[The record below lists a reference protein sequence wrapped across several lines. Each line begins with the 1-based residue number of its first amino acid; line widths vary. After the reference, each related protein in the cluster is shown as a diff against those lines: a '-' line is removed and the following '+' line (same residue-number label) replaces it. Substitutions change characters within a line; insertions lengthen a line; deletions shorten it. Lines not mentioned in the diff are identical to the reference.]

1 MKRGTVILCVLVF
14 FTSLSIA
21 GENPF
26 ARFVGKPYGTY
37 HYAIRDSMRKRYDS
51 NNYPFVMQTVAQLR
65 QLPDVLND
73 GQWQLEADFLEVNYI
88 HDYRGG
94 SNQVFLARLDKMLQT
109 SRKCGNRAF
118 QVRILRRLLDHYI
131 DSDLLETV
139 KQALLL
145 EEALYNISLSE
156 YPDAVDCEYRL
167 AEIYLKHRD
176 YLRVK
181 KLCLKILESP
191 VFQQN
196 QRIFIHARNCLGIVY
211 RDYYRDYD
219 RSDYWYRTIID
230 FDRKYHI
237 KELPEQWK
245 AIVKGELGINEVLR
259 GHYPNARK
267 LMEESIRVMYEAKD
281 YTFCYSQ
288 ACYLADCCC
297 VMNAPA
303 QAARYVAIADSCFRR
318 SPVPVSR
325 QMLFMAKSKLYGKQS
340 RPDLAGRYLDS
351 AFVARDN
358 WDLKYNMKP
367 FLLIEQQLAQVE
379 LQNKAEQSRANYRK
393 YLFILFGSIV
403 LMLALGI
410 YLVLYIQKSRAYRA
424 LVLKN
429 QQWAEAKPVYL
440 EKVDVMAESVGP
452 DEEVIKADDGS
463 PLIMQLQKYL
473 ERTECYCHA
482 DLTLDYLSKKLGVNR
497 SYISSAI
504 NATDSNFNSFINH
517 YRVRMAIRILTDSPE
532 KSVEEIALSVG
543 FANRKSFYNAFR
555 SITGLSPTQFR
566 NNMEPKAVNS

>member
-1 MKRGTVILCVLVF
+1 MKRGTVILSALIF
-14 FTSLSIA
+14 FISLSAA

-26 ARFVGKPYGTY
+26 AHFVGKPYGTY
-37 HYAIRDSMRKRYDS
+37 HYAIRDSMRKRYDG
-51 NNYPFVMQTVAQLR
+51 NNYPFVMRTVAQLR

-73 GQWQLEADFLEVNYI
+73 GQWQLEADFLETNYI
-88 HDYRGG
+88 HDYCGG

-109 SRKCGNRAF
+109 SRKYDNRVF

-145 EEALYNISLSE
+145 EETLYRISLSE

-167 AEIYLKHRD
+167 AEIYLKHKD

-196 QRIFIHARNCLGIVY
+196 QRIFIHARNCLGVVY
-211 RDYYRDYD
+211 RDYYHDYD

-230 FDRKYHI
+230 FDREHHI
-237 KELPEQWK
+237 KEVPEQWR
-245 AIVKGELGINEVLR
+245 AIVKGELGINEMLR
-259 GHYPNARK
+259 HHYSNARK
-267 LMEESIRVMYEAKD
+267 LMEESIRVMHEAKD

-288 ACYLADCCC
+288 ACSLADCCC
-297 VMNAPA
+297 ELGVPD
-303 QAARYVAIADSCFRR
+303 QAVRYVAIADSCFRR

-325 QMLFMAKSKLYGKQS
+325 QMLFMAKSKLYGRQN
-340 RPDLAGRYLDS
+340 RPNLAGLYLDS
-351 AFVARDN
+351 AFIARDN

-367 FLLIEQQLAQVE
+367 FLLIEQQLAQAE
-379 LQNKAEQSRANYRK
+379 LQQKTEQSRANYRK
-393 YLFILFGSIV
+393 YLFILFGFIV
-403 LMLALGI
+403 LMLALGV
-410 YLVLYIQKSRAYRA
+410 YLVLYIQKSHAYRA

-429 QQWAEAKPVYL
+429 QQWAEVTPVYL
-440 EKVDVMAESVGP
+440 EKVDVMAESA
-452 DEEVIKADDGS
+452 DSDTIIKADDGS
-463 PLIMQLQKYL
+463 PLIIQLQKYL
-473 ERTECYCHA
+473 EQTECYCHA

-504 NATDSNFNSFINH
+504 NATDSNFNSFVNH
-517 YRVRMAIRILTDSPE
+517 YRVRMAIRILTDNPE

-566 NNMEPKAVNS
+566 NNMEPNAANS